1 MCMNSSSISFLP
13 KIDRKEGVVLLKAF
27 LFFFFV
33 LASWYALRPVR
44 NELAVQGGIY
54 NLPWLLMG
62 VMAAMLIINP
72 IYSWLVSRVD
82 KNKIVLYIYSF
93 FILNLI
99 LFLTSWSYAGD
110 EGRIWT
116 GRAFYI
122 WANVFSFFVVSIFW
136 VTMINFFNHT
146 DSKRFFGIISAGG
159 SLGAF
164 FGSSVAR
171 YFSTEICGNTSI
183 SDLGPMSLIVFSIF
197 SLSFAIF
204 FSRSFNSS
212 HANYDEPN
220 KIGGSSMEAIKNTM
234 RDPAIRNLGIYVILF
249 TMLMTVSWM
258 VSLGIVEDWSQDPCE
273 RTGFF
278 ARIEQIVTPLTL
290 LMQLFLA
297 SYILRRVGTLAILSL
312 YGLLFAAAFMAYS
325 FYPTITTVMIVV
337 ISLRIFEYG
346 FNKPTRESI
355 YTKLTEQDRYKS
367 TVFIDTFLA
376 RSGDVVGGWFVRG
389 LVGTGIAVLSVTW
402 AALPFALLISYMGF
416 QVNKA
421 VQDD

>member
-1 MCMNSSSISFLP
+1 MSNNSVSFFPSIE
-13 KIDRKEGVVLLKAF
+13 KKEVFTLLKAF

-62 VMAAMLIINP
+62 VMLAMLIINP
-72 IYSWLVSRVD
+72 IYSWLVSRISQ
-82 KNKIVLYIYSF
+82 NKIILYIYSF

-99 LFLTSWSYAGD
+99 IFLSLWSFTGE

-122 WANVFSFFVVSIFW
+122 WANVYSFFVVSIFW
-136 VTMINFFNHT
+136 VTMINFFDHT

-183 SDLGPMSLIVFSIF
+183 SDLGPMSLIIFSIF
-197 SLSFAIF
+197 SLLFAIY
-204 FSRSFNSS
+204 FSRSFKPTRIEADSS
-212 HANYDEPN
+212 KE
-220 KIGGSSMEAIKNTM
+220 IGGSSLEAVQNIFK
-234 RDPAIRNLGIYVILF
+234 DPAIRNLGIYVVLF
-249 TMLMTVSWM
+249 TMLMTTSWM
-258 VSLGIVEDWSQDPCE
+258 ISLGIVEEWSNDPCE
-273 RTGFF
+273 RTGLF

-290 LMQLFLA
+290 IMQVFLA
-297 SYILRRVGTLAILSL
+297 SYVLRKIGSL
-312 YGLLFAAAFMAYS
+312 TVLTIYGLLFAMAFMAYS
-325 FYPTITTVMIVV
+325 FFPNITTVMMVV

-346 FNKPTRESI
+346 LNKPTRESI
-355 YTKLTEQDRYKS
+355 YTKLKQQDRYKS

-376 RSGDVVGGWFVRG
+376 RSGDVIGGWFVRG
-389 LVGTGIAVLSVTW
+389 LVGAGIAVLSVTW
-402 AALPFALLISYMGF
+402 AALPFAMLISFMGLKIH
-416 QVNKA
+416 QTTNNE
-421 VQDD
+421 

>member
-1 MCMNSSSISFLP
+1 MEKNLISFLP
-13 KIDRKEGVVLLKAF
+13 TIEKNEKIILLRAF

-33 LASWYALRPVR
+33 LASWYTLRPVR

-62 VMAAMLIINP
+62 VMLAMLIINP
-72 IYSWLVSRVD
+72 IYSWLVSRI
-82 KNKIVLYIYSF
+82 NQNRLILYIYSF

-99 LFLTSWSYAGD
+99 LFLTMWTFTAE

-122 WANVFSFFVVSIFW
+122 WANVYSFFVVSIFW
-136 VTMINFFNHT
+136 VTMINFFSHT
-146 DSKRFFGIISAGG
+146 DSKKFFGIISAGG

-164 FGSSVAR
+164 FGSTVAR

-197 SLSFAIF
+197 SLLFAIF
-204 FSRSFNSS
+204 FSRTFKPRSSDMENSPK
-212 HANYDEPN
+212 E
-220 KIGGSSMEAIKNTM
+220 IGGSSFEAIQNITK
-234 RDPAIRNLGIYVILF
+234 DPAIRNIGFYVILF
-249 TMLMTVSWM
+249 TMLMTTSWM
-258 VSLGIVEDWSQDPCE
+258 ISLGIVEEWSKDPCE

-297 SYILRRVGTLAILSL
+297 SYILRKVGSLVVLSI
-312 YGLLFAAAFMAYS
+312 YGVLFAIAFMGYA
-325 FYPTITTVMIVV
+325 FYPTITTVMMVV

-346 FNKPTRESI
+346 LNKPTRESI
-355 YTKLTEQDRYKS
+355 YTKLKQQDRYKS

-376 RSGDVVGGWFVRG
+376 RSGDVIGGWFVRG

-402 AALPFALLISYMGF
+402 AALPFALFISYMGF

-421 VQDD
+421 VNDE

>member
-1 MCMNSSSISFLP
+1 MEKNLISFLP
-13 KIDRKEGVVLLKAF
+13 VIEKNEKIILLRAF

-62 VMAAMLIINP
+62 VMLAMLIINP
-72 IYSWLVSRVD
+72 IYSWLVSRI
-82 KNKIVLYIYSF
+82 NQNRLILYIYSF

-99 LFLTSWSYAGD
+99 LFLILWTFAGED
-110 EGRIWT
+110 GRIWT

-122 WANVFSFFVVSIFW
+122 WANVYSFFVVSIFW
-136 VTMINFFNHT
+136 VTMINFFSHT
-146 DSKRFFGIISAGG
+146 DSKKFFGIISAGG

-164 FGSSVAR
+164 FGSTVAR

-197 SLSFAIF
+197 SLLFAIF
-204 FSRSFNSS
+204 FSRTFKPRALDMDNSPK
-212 HANYDEPN
+212 EL
-220 KIGGSSMEAIKNTM
+220 GGSSFEAIQNIIK
-234 RDPAIRNLGIYVILF
+234 DPAIRNIGLYVILF
-249 TMLMTVSWM
+249 TMLMTTSWM
-258 VSLGIVEDWSQDPCE
+258 ISLGIVEEWSKDPCE

-297 SYILRRVGTLAILSL
+297 SYILRRVGSLAVLSI
-312 YGLLFAAAFMAYS
+312 YGVLFAIAFMAYA
-325 FYPTITTVMIVV
+325 FYPTITTVMMVV

-346 FNKPTRESI
+346 LNKPTRESI
-355 YTKLTEQDRYKS
+355 YTKLKQQDRYKS

-376 RSGDVVGGWFVRG
+376 RSGDVIGGWFVRG

-402 AALPFALLISYMGF
+402 AALPFALFISYMGF

-421 VQDD
+421 VNDE

>member
-1 MCMNSSSISFLP
+1 MSNNSVSFFPSIE
-13 KIDRKEGVVLLKAF
+13 KKEVFTLLKAF

-62 VMAAMLIINP
+62 VMLAMLIINP
-72 IYSWLVSRVD
+72 IYSWLVSRISQ
-82 KNKIVLYIYSF
+82 NKIILYIYSF

-99 LFLTSWSYAGD
+99 IFLSLWSFTGE

-122 WANVFSFFVVSIFW
+122 WANVYSFFVVSIFW
-136 VTMINFFNHT
+136 VTMINFFDHT

-183 SDLGPMSLIVFSIF
+183 SDLGPMSLIIFSIL
-197 SLSFAIF
+197 SLLFAIY
-204 FSRSFNSS
+204 FSRSFKPTRTEADAS
-212 HANYDEPN
+212 EE
-220 KIGGSSMEAIKNTM
+220 IGGSSLEAVQNIFK
-234 RDPAIRNLGIYVILF
+234 DPAIRNLGIYVVLF
-249 TMLMTVSWM
+249 TMLMTTSWM
-258 VSLGIVEDWSQDPCE
+258 ISLGIVEEWSNDPCE
-273 RTGFF
+273 RTGLF

-290 LMQLFLA
+290 IMQVFLA
-297 SYILRRVGTLAILSL
+297 SYVLRKIGSL
-312 YGLLFAAAFMAYS
+312 TVLTIYGLLFAMAFMAYS
-325 FYPTITTVMIVV
+325 FFPNITTVMMVV

-346 FNKPTRESI
+346 LNKPTRESI
-355 YTKLTEQDRYKS
+355 YTKLKQQDRYKS

-376 RSGDVVGGWFVRG
+376 RSGDVIGGWFVRG

-402 AALPFALLISYMGF
+402 AALPFAMLISFMGLKIH
-416 QVNKA
+416 QTTNNE
-421 VQDD
+421 

>member
-1 MCMNSSSISFLP
+1 MEKNLISFLP
-13 KIDRKEGVVLLKAF
+13 TIEKNEKIILLRAF

-62 VMAAMLIINP
+62 VMLAMLIINP
-72 IYSWLVSRVD
+72 IYSWLVSRI
-82 KNKIVLYIYSF
+82 NQNRLILYIYSF

-99 LFLTSWSYAGD
+99 LFLTMWTFTAE

-122 WANVFSFFVVSIFW
+122 WANVYSFFVVSIFW
-136 VTMINFFNHT
+136 VTMINFFSHT
-146 DSKRFFGIISAGG
+146 DSKKFFGIISAGG

-164 FGSSVAR
+164 FGSTVAR

-183 SDLGPMSLIVFSIF
+183 SDIGPMSLIVFSIF
-197 SLSFAIF
+197 SLLFAIF
-204 FSRSFNSS
+204 FSRTFKPRSSDMENSPK
-212 HANYDEPN
+212 E
-220 KIGGSSMEAIKNTM
+220 IGGSSFEAIQNITK
-234 RDPAIRNLGIYVILF
+234 DPAIRNIGLYVILF
-249 TMLMTVSWM
+249 TMLMTTSWM
-258 VSLGIVEDWSQDPCE
+258 ISLGIVEEWSKDPCE

-297 SYILRRVGTLAILSL
+297 SYILRRVGSLVVLSI
-312 YGLLFAAAFMAYS
+312 YGVLFAVAFMAYA
-325 FYPTITTVMIVV
+325 FYPTITTVMMVV

-346 FNKPTRESI
+346 LNKPTRESI
-355 YTKLTEQDRYKS
+355 YTKLKQQDRYKS

-376 RSGDVVGGWFVRG
+376 RSGEVIGGWFVRG
-389 LVGTGIAVLSVTW
+389 LVRTGIAVLSVTW
-402 AALPFALLISYMGF
+402 AALPFALFISYMGF

-421 VQDD
+421 VNDE

>member
-1 MCMNSSSISFLP
+1 MSNNSVSFFPSIE
-13 KIDRKEGVVLLKAF
+13 RKEVFTLLKAF

-62 VMAAMLIINP
+62 VMLAMLIINP
-72 IYSWLVSRVD
+72 IYSWLVSRISQ
-82 KNKIVLYIYSF
+82 NKIILYIYSF

-99 LFLTSWSYAGD
+99 IFLSLWSFTGE

-122 WANVFSFFVVSIFW
+122 WANVYSFFVVSIFW
-136 VTMINFFNHT
+136 VTMINFFDHT

-183 SDLGPMSLIVFSIF
+183 SDLGPMSLIIFSIF
-197 SLSFAIF
+197 SLLFAIY
-204 FSRSFNSS
+204 FSRSFKPTQIEADSS
-212 HANYDEPN
+212 EE
-220 KIGGSSMEAIKNTM
+220 IGGSSLEAVQNIFK
-234 RDPAIRNLGIYVILF
+234 DPAIRNLGIYVVLF
-249 TMLMTVSWM
+249 TMLMTTSWM
-258 VSLGIVEDWSQDPCE
+258 ISLGIVEEWSNDPCE
-273 RTGFF
+273 RTGLF

-290 LMQLFLA
+290 IMQVFLA
-297 SYILRRVGTLAILSL
+297 SYVLRKIGSL
-312 YGLLFAAAFMAYS
+312 TVLTIYGLLFAMAFMAYS
-325 FYPTITTVMIVV
+325 FFPNITTVMMVV

-346 FNKPTRESI
+346 LNKPTRESI
-355 YTKLTEQDRYKS
+355 YTKLKQQDRYKS

-376 RSGDVVGGWFVRG
+376 RSGDVIGGWFVRG

-402 AALPFALLISYMGF
+402 AALPFAMLISYMGLKIH
-416 QVNKA
+416 QTTNNE
-421 VQDD
+421 

>member
-1 MCMNSSSISFLP
+1 MEKNLISFLP
-13 KIDRKEGVVLLKAF
+13 VIEKNEKIILLRAF

-62 VMAAMLIINP
+62 VMLAMLIINP
-72 IYSWLVSRVD
+72 IYSWLVSRI
-82 KNKIVLYIYSF
+82 NQNRLILYIYSF

-99 LFLTSWSYAGD
+99 LFLTMWTFTGED
-110 EGRIWT
+110 GRIWT

-122 WANVFSFFVVSIFW
+122 WANVYSFFVVSIFW
-136 VTMINFFNHT
+136 VTMINFFSHT
-146 DSKRFFGIISAGG
+146 DSKKFFGIISAGG

-164 FGSSVAR
+164 FGSTVAR

-197 SLSFAIF
+197 SLLFAIF
-204 FSRSFNSS
+204 FSRTFKPRALDMNNSPK
-212 HANYDEPN
+212 EL
-220 KIGGSSMEAIKNTM
+220 GGSSFEAIQNIIK
-234 RDPAIRNLGIYVILF
+234 DPAIRNIGLYVILF
-249 TMLMTVSWM
+249 TMLMTTSWM
-258 VSLGIVEDWSQDPCE
+258 ISLGIVEEWSKDPCE

-297 SYILRRVGTLAILSL
+297 SYILRRVGSLAVLSI
-312 YGLLFAAAFMAYS
+312 YGVLFAIAFMAYA
-325 FYPTITTVMIVV
+325 FYPTITTVMMVV

-346 FNKPTRESI
+346 LNKPTRESI
-355 YTKLTEQDRYKS
+355 YTKLKQQDRYKS

-376 RSGDVVGGWFVRG
+376 RSGDVIGGWFVRG

-402 AALPFALLISYMGF
+402 AALPFALFISYMGF

-421 VQDD
+421 VNDE

>member
-1 MCMNSSSISFLP
+1 MEKNLISFLP
-13 KIDRKEGVVLLKAF
+13 TIEKNEKIILLRAF

-62 VMAAMLIINP
+62 VMLAMLIINP
-72 IYSWLVSRVD
+72 IYSWLVSRI
-82 KNKIVLYIYSF
+82 NQNRLILYIYSF

-99 LFLTSWSYAGD
+99 LFLILWTFAGED
-110 EGRIWT
+110 GRIWT

-122 WANVFSFFVVSIFW
+122 WANVYSFFVVSIFW
-136 VTMINFFNHT
+136 VTMINFFSHT
-146 DSKRFFGIISAGG
+146 DSKKFFGIISAGG

-164 FGSSVAR
+164 FGSTVAR

-183 SDLGPMSLIVFSIF
+183 SDIGPMSLIVFSIF
-197 SLSFAIF
+197 SLLFAIF
-204 FSRSFNSS
+204 FSRTFKPRSSDMENSPK
-212 HANYDEPN
+212 E
-220 KIGGSSMEAIKNTM
+220 IGGSSFEAIQNITK
-234 RDPAIRNLGIYVILF
+234 DPAIRNIGLYVILF
-249 TMLMTVSWM
+249 TMLMTTSWM
-258 VSLGIVEDWSQDPCE
+258 ISLGIVEEWSKDPCE

-297 SYILRRVGTLAILSL
+297 SYILRRVGSLAVLSI
-312 YGLLFAAAFMAYS
+312 YGVLFAIAFMAYA
-325 FYPTITTVMIVV
+325 FYPTITTVMMVV

-346 FNKPTRESI
+346 LNKPTRESI
-355 YTKLTEQDRYKS
+355 YTKLKQQDRYKS

-376 RSGDVVGGWFVRG
+376 RSGDVIGGWFVRG

-402 AALPFALLISYMGF
+402 AALPFALFISYMGF

-421 VQDD
+421 VNDE

>member
-1 MCMNSSSISFLP
+1 MDTSVSFFP
-13 KIDRKEGVVLLKAF
+13 KIAKSEAFILFKAF

-62 VMAAMLIINP
+62 VMIAMLVINP
-72 IYSWLVSRVD
+72 IYSWLVSRINQ
-82 KNKIVLYIYSF
+82 NKIIIYIYSF
-93 FILNLI
+93 FIFNLI
-99 LFLTSWSYAGD
+99 IFLTAWSFAGE

-122 WANVFSFFVVSIFW
+122 WANVYSFFVVSIFW
-136 VTMINFFNHT
+136 VTMINFFDHT

-183 SDLGPMSLIVFSIF
+183 SDLGPMSLIIFSIF
-197 SLSFAIF
+197 SLLMAIY
-204 FSRSFNSS
+204 FSRSFKPKASHHDSS
-212 HANYDEPN
+212 EE
-220 KIGGSSMEAIKNTM
+220 IGGSSLEAVKNIM
-234 RDPAIRNLGIYVILF
+234 KDPAIRNLGIYVILF

-258 VSLGIVEDWSQDPCE
+258 ISLGIVQDWSEDPCQ
-273 RTGFF
+273 RTGLF

-297 SYILRRVGTLAILSL
+297 SYILRRVGSLAVLTI
-312 YGLLFAAAFMAYS
+312 YGILFAIAFMAYA
-325 FYPTITTVMIVV
+325 FYPTITTVMMVV

-346 FNKPTRESI
+346 LNKPTRESI
-355 YTKLTEQDRYKS
+355 YTKLKQQDRYKS

-376 RSGDVVGGWFVRG
+376 RSGDVIGGWFVRG

-402 AALPFALLISYMGF
+402 AALPFAMLISFMGF
-416 QVNKA
+416 QVSKA
-421 VQDD
+421 VEDD

>member
-1 MCMNSSSISFLP
+1 MERNLISFLP
-13 KIDRKEGVVLLKAF
+13 RIEKNEKIILLRAF

-62 VMAAMLIINP
+62 VMLAMLIINP
-72 IYSWLVSRVD
+72 IYSWLVSRI
-82 KNKIVLYIYSF
+82 NQNLLILYIYSF
-93 FILNLI
+93 FIINLI
-99 LFLTSWSYAGD
+99 LFLILWTFAGD

-122 WANVFSFFVVSIFW
+122 WANVYSFFVVSIFW
-136 VTMINFFNHT
+136 VTMINFFSHT
-146 DSKRFFGIISAGG
+146 DSKKFFGIISAGG

-164 FGSSVAR
+164 FGSTVAR

-183 SDLGPMSLIVFSIF
+183 SDLGPMSLIIFSIF
-197 SLSFAIF
+197 SLLFAIY
-204 FSRSFNSS
+204 FSRTFKPRIVDHENSS
-212 HANYDEPN
+212 QEL
-220 KIGGSSMEAIKNTM
+220 GGSSFEAIQNIIK
-234 RDPAIRNLGIYVILF
+234 DPAIRNIGLYVILF
-249 TMLMTVSWM
+249 TMLMTTSWM
-258 VSLGIVEDWSQDPCE
+258 ISLGIVQEWSQDPCE

-297 SYILRRVGTLAILSL
+297 SYILRRVGSLTVLSI
-312 YGLLFAAAFMAYS
+312 YGVLFAIAFMAYA
-325 FYPTITTVMIVV
+325 FYPTITTVMMVV

-346 FNKPTRESI
+346 LNKPTRESI
-355 YTKLTEQDRYKS
+355 YTKLKQQDRYKS

-376 RSGDVVGGWFVRG
+376 RSGDVIGGWFVRG

-402 AALPFALLISYMGF
+402 AALPFALFISYMGF

-421 VQDD
+421 VKDE

>member
-1 MCMNSSSISFLP
+1 MEKNLISFLP
-13 KIDRKEGVVLLKAF
+13 TIEKNEKIILLRAF

-62 VMAAMLIINP
+62 VMLAMLIINP
-72 IYSWLVSRVD
+72 IYSWLVSRI
-82 KNKIVLYIYSF
+82 NQNRLILYIYSF

-99 LFLTSWSYAGD
+99 LFLTMWTFAGED
-110 EGRIWT
+110 GRIWT

-122 WANVFSFFVVSIFW
+122 WANVYSFFVVSIFW
-136 VTMINFFNHT
+136 VTMINFFSHT
-146 DSKRFFGIISAGG
+146 DSKKFFGIISAGG

-164 FGSSVAR
+164 FGSTVAR

-197 SLSFAIF
+197 SLLFAIF
-204 FSRSFNSS
+204 FSRTFKPRALDMDSS
-212 HANYDEPN
+212 PKEL
-220 KIGGSSMEAIKNTM
+220 GGSSFEAIQNIIK
-234 RDPAIRNLGIYVILF
+234 DPAIRNIGLYVILF
-249 TMLMTVSWM
+249 TMLMTTSWM
-258 VSLGIVEDWSQDPCE
+258 ISLGIVEEWSKDPCE

-297 SYILRRVGTLAILSL
+297 SYILRRVGSLAVLSI
-312 YGLLFAAAFMAYS
+312 YGVLFAIAFMAYA
-325 FYPTITTVMIVV
+325 FYPTITTVMMVV

-346 FNKPTRESI
+346 LNKPTRESI
-355 YTKLTEQDRYKS
+355 YTKLKQQDRYKS

-376 RSGDVVGGWFVRG
+376 RSGDVIGGWFVRG

-402 AALPFALLISYMGF
+402 AALPFALFISYMGF

-421 VQDD
+421 VNDE

>member
-1 MCMNSSSISFLP
+1 MEKNLISFLP
-13 KIDRKEGVVLLKAF
+13 TIEKNEKIILLRAF

-62 VMAAMLIINP
+62 VMLAMLIINP
-72 IYSWLVSRVD
+72 IYSWLVSRI
-82 KNKIVLYIYSF
+82 NQNRLILYIYSF

-99 LFLTSWSYAGD
+99 LFLTMWTFTAE

-122 WANVFSFFVVSIFW
+122 WANVYSFFVVSIFW
-136 VTMINFFNHT
+136 VTMINFFSHT
-146 DSKRFFGIISAGG
+146 DSKKFFGIISAGG

-164 FGSSVAR
+164 FGSTVAR

-197 SLSFAIF
+197 SLLFAIF
-204 FSRSFNSS
+204 FSRTFKPRSSDMENSPK
-212 HANYDEPN
+212 E
-220 KIGGSSMEAIKNTM
+220 IGGSSFEAIQNITK
-234 RDPAIRNLGIYVILF
+234 DPAIRNIGFYVILF
-249 TMLMTVSWM
+249 TMLMTTSWM
-258 VSLGIVEDWSQDPCE
+258 ISLGIVEEWSKDPCE

-297 SYILRRVGTLAILSL
+297 SYILRRVGSLVVLSI
-312 YGLLFAAAFMAYS
+312 YGVLFAVAFMAYA
-325 FYPTITTVMIVV
+325 FYPTITTVMMVV

-346 FNKPTRESI
+346 LNKPTRESI
-355 YTKLTEQDRYKS
+355 YTKLKQQDRYKS

-376 RSGDVVGGWFVRG
+376 RSGDVIGGWFVRG

-402 AALPFALLISYMGF
+402 AALPFALFISYMGF

-421 VQDD
+421 VNDE

>member
-1 MCMNSSSISFLP
+1 MDNNLAGFFP
-13 KIDRKEGVVLLKAF
+13 KIQKEEFSVLFKAF

-62 VMAAMLIINP
+62 VMFAMLLINP
-72 IYSWLVSRVD
+72 IYSWLVSRISQS
-82 KNKIVLYIYSF
+82 KIIPYIYSF
-93 FILNLI
+93 FILNLV
-99 LFLTSWSYAGD
+99 LFLTLWSFAGD

-122 WANVFSFFVVSIFW
+122 WANVYSFFVVSIFW
-136 VTMINFFNHT
+136 VTMINFFDHT
-146 DSKRFFGIISAGG
+146 DSKKFFGIISAGG

-171 YFSTEICGNTSI
+171 YFSTEICGKTDI
-183 SDLGPMSLIVFSIF
+183 SDLGPMSLIIFSIF
-197 SLSFAIF
+197 SLSFAIY
-204 FSRSFNSS
+204 FSRSFQPRNNEDNSS
-212 HANYDEPN
+212 E
-220 KIGGSSMEAIKNTM
+220 KIGGSSFEAIQSIIK
-234 RDPAIRNLGIYVILF
+234 DPAIRNLGMYVILF
-249 TMLMTVSWM
+249 TMLMTTSWM
-258 VSLGIVEDWSQDPCE
+258 ISLGIVENWSQDPCE

-290 LMQLFLA
+290 IIQLFLA
-297 SYILRRVGTLAILSL
+297 SYILRRVGSL
-312 YGLLFAAAFMAYS
+312 TILFAYGVLFAIAFMAYA
-325 FYPTITTVMIVV
+325 YHPTITTVMMVV

-346 FNKPTRESI
+346 LNKPTREAI
-355 YTKLTEQDRYKS
+355 YTKLKLQDRYKS

-376 RSGDVVGGWFVRG
+376 RSGDVIGGWFVRG
-389 LVGTGIAVLSVTW
+389 IVGTGIAVLSVTW
-402 AALPFALLISYMGF
+402 AALPFAMLISFMGY

-421 VQDD
+421 TQDD

>member
-1 MCMNSSSISFLP
+1 MSNNSVSFFPSIE
-13 KIDRKEGVVLLKAF
+13 RKEVFTLLKAF

-62 VMAAMLIINP
+62 VMLAMLIINP
-72 IYSWLVSRVD
+72 IYSWLVSRISQ
-82 KNKIVLYIYSF
+82 NKIILYIYSF

-99 LFLTSWSYAGD
+99 IFLSLWSFTGE

-122 WANVFSFFVVSIFW
+122 WANVYSFFVVSIFW
-136 VTMINFFNHT
+136 VTMINFFDHT

-183 SDLGPMSLIVFSIF
+183 SDLGPMSLIIFSIF
-197 SLSFAIF
+197 SLLFAIY
-204 FSRSFNSS
+204 FSRSFKPNRIDVDSS
-212 HANYDEPN
+212 EE
-220 KIGGSSMEAIKNTM
+220 IGGSSLEAIQNIFK
-234 RDPAIRNLGIYVILF
+234 DPAIRNLGIYVVLF
-249 TMLMTVSWM
+249 TMLMTTSWM
-258 VSLGIVEDWSQDPCE
+258 ISLGIVEEWSNDPCE
-273 RTGFF
+273 RTGLF

-290 LMQLFLA
+290 IMQVFLA
-297 SYILRRVGTLAILSL
+297 SYVLRKIGSLTILTI
-312 YGLLFAAAFMAYS
+312 YGLLFAMAFMAYS
-325 FYPTITTVMIVV
+325 FFPNITTVMMVV

-346 FNKPTRESI
+346 LNKPTRESI
-355 YTKLTEQDRYKS
+355 YTKLKQQDRYKS

-376 RSGDVVGGWFVRG
+376 RSGDVIGGWFVRG

-402 AALPFALLISYMGF
+402 AALPFAMLISFMGLKIH
-416 QVNKA
+416 QTTNNE
-421 VQDD
+421 

>member
-1 MCMNSSSISFLP
+1 MNTSVSFFP
-13 KIDRKEGVVLLKAF
+13 KIAKSEAFILFKAF

-62 VMAAMLIINP
+62 VMIAMLVINP
-72 IYSWLVSRVD
+72 IYSWLVSRINQ
-82 KNKIVLYIYSF
+82 NKIIIYIYSF
-93 FILNLI
+93 FIFNLI
-99 LFLTSWSYAGD
+99 IFLTAWSFAGE

-122 WANVFSFFVVSIFW
+122 WANVYSFFVVSIFW
-136 VTMINFFNHT
+136 VTMINFFDHT

-183 SDLGPMSLIVFSIF
+183 SDLGPMSLIIFSIF
-197 SLSFAIF
+197 SLLMAIY
-204 FSRSFNSS
+204 FSRSFKPKASLHDSS
-212 HANYDEPN
+212 EE
-220 KIGGSSMEAIKNTM
+220 IGGSSLEAFKNIM
-234 RDPAIRNLGIYVILF
+234 KDPAIRNLGLYVILF

-258 VSLGIVEDWSQDPCE
+258 ISLGIVQDWSEDPCE

-297 SYILRRVGTLAILSL
+297 SYILRRVGSLAVLTI
-312 YGLLFAAAFMAYS
+312 YGILFAVAFMAYA
-325 FYPTITTVMIVV
+325 FYPTITTVMMVV

-346 FNKPTRESI
+346 LNKPTRESI
-355 YTKLTEQDRYKS
+355 YTKLKQQDRYKS

-376 RSGDVVGGWFVRG
+376 RSGDVIGGWFVRG

-402 AALPFALLISYMGF
+402 AALPFAMLISFMGF
-416 QVNKA
+416 QVSKA
-421 VQDD
+421 VEDD

>member
-1 MCMNSSSISFLP
+1 MDTSVSFFP
-13 KIDRKEGVVLLKAF
+13 KIAKSEAFILFKAF

-62 VMAAMLIINP
+62 VMIAMLVINP
-72 IYSWLVSRVD
+72 IYSWLVSRINQ
-82 KNKIVLYIYSF
+82 NKIIIYIYSF
-93 FILNLI
+93 FIFNLI
-99 LFLTSWSYAGD
+99 IFLTAWSFAGE

-122 WANVFSFFVVSIFW
+122 WANVYSFFVVSIFW
-136 VTMINFFNHT
+136 VTMINFFDHT

-183 SDLGPMSLIVFSIF
+183 SDLGPMSLIIFSIF
-197 SLSFAIF
+197 SLLMAIY
-204 FSRSFNSS
+204 FSRSFKPKASLHDSS
-212 HANYDEPN
+212 EE
-220 KIGGSSMEAIKNTM
+220 IGGSSLEAFKNIM
-234 RDPAIRNLGIYVILF
+234 KDPAIRNLGLYVILF

-258 VSLGIVEDWSQDPCE
+258 ISLGIVQDWSEDPCE

-297 SYILRRVGTLAILSL
+297 SYILRRVGSLAVLTI
-312 YGLLFAAAFMAYS
+312 YGILFAVAFMAYA
-325 FYPTITTVMIVV
+325 FYPTIMTVMMVV

-346 FNKPTRESI
+346 LNKPTRESI
-355 YTKLTEQDRYKS
+355 YTKLKQQDRYKS

-376 RSGDVVGGWFVRG
+376 RSGDVIGGWFVRG

-402 AALPFALLISYMGF
+402 AALPFAMLISFMGF
-416 QVNKA
+416 QVSKA
-421 VQDD
+421 VEDD

>member
-1 MCMNSSSISFLP
+1 MERNLISFLP
-13 KIDRKEGVVLLKAF
+13 RIEKNEKIILLRAF

-62 VMAAMLIINP
+62 VMLAMLIINP
-72 IYSWLVSRVD
+72 IYSWLVSRI
-82 KNKIVLYIYSF
+82 NQNRLILYIYSF
-93 FILNLI
+93 FIINLI
-99 LFLTSWSYAGD
+99 LFLILWTFAGD

-122 WANVFSFFVVSIFW
+122 WANVYSFFVVSIFW
-136 VTMINFFNHT
+136 VTMINFFSHT
-146 DSKRFFGIISAGG
+146 DSKKFFGIISAGG

-164 FGSSVAR
+164 FGSTVAR

-183 SDLGPMSLIVFSIF
+183 SDLGPMSLIIFSIF
-197 SLSFAIF
+197 SLLFAIY
-204 FSRSFNSS
+204 FSRTFKPRIVDHEDSS
-212 HANYDEPN
+212 QEL
-220 KIGGSSMEAIKNTM
+220 GGSSFEAIQNIIK
-234 RDPAIRNLGIYVILF
+234 DPAIRNIGLYVILF
-249 TMLMTVSWM
+249 TMLMTTSWM
-258 VSLGIVEDWSQDPCE
+258 ISLGIVQEWSQDPCE

-297 SYILRRVGTLAILSL
+297 SYILRRVGSLTVLSI
-312 YGLLFAAAFMAYS
+312 YGVLFAIAFMAYA
-325 FYPTITTVMIVV
+325 FYPTITTVMMVV

-346 FNKPTRESI
+346 LNKPTRESI
-355 YTKLTEQDRYKS
+355 YTKLKQQDRYKS

-376 RSGDVVGGWFVRG
+376 RSGDVIGGWFVRG

-402 AALPFALLISYMGF
+402 AALPFALFISYMGF

-421 VQDD
+421 VKDE

>member
-1 MCMNSSSISFLP
+1 MNNGSISFLP
-13 KIDRKEGVVLLKAF
+13 KIERKEGIVLFKAF

-62 VMAAMLIINP
+62 VMAAMLVINP
-72 IYSWLVSRVD
+72 IYSWLISRID

-93 FILNLI
+93 FIFNLI
-99 LFLTSWSYAGD
+99 IFLSAWSLAGD
-110 EGRIWT
+110 EGKIWT

-122 WANVFSFFVVSIFW
+122 WANVYSFFVVSIFW

-164 FGSSVAR
+164 FGSTIAR
-171 YFSTEICGNTSI
+171 YFSTEICGNTSV

-197 SLSFAIF
+197 SLSFAIY
-204 FSRSFNSS
+204 FSRSFNSTHVENNKS
-212 HANYDEPN
+212 HE
-220 KIGGSSMEAIKNTM
+220 IGGSSLEAMKNTL
-234 RDPAIRNLGIYVILF
+234 REPAIRNLGIYVILF

-258 VSLGIVEDWSQDPCE
+258 VSLGIVEEWSKDPCE

-297 SYILRRVGTLAILSL
+297 SYILRRVGTLAVLSL

-325 FYPTITTVMIVV
+325 FYPTITTVMVVV

-389 LVGTGIAVLSVTW
+389 LVGTGVAVLSVTW

-421 VQDD
+421 IKDD

>member
-1 MCMNSSSISFLP
+1 MEKNLISFLP
-13 KIDRKEGVVLLKAF
+13 TIEKNEKIILLRAF

-62 VMAAMLIINP
+62 VMLAMLIINP
-72 IYSWLVSRVD
+72 IYSWLVSRI
-82 KNKIVLYIYSF
+82 NQNRLILYIYSF

-99 LFLTSWSYAGD
+99 LFLILWTFTGED
-110 EGRIWT
+110 GRIWT

-122 WANVFSFFVVSIFW
+122 WANVYSFFVVSIFW
-136 VTMINFFNHT
+136 VTMINFFSHT
-146 DSKRFFGIISAGG
+146 DSKKFFGIISAGG

-164 FGSSVAR
+164 FGSTVAR

-197 SLSFAIF
+197 SLLFAIF
-204 FSRSFNSS
+204 FSRTFKPRASDMENSPK
-212 HANYDEPN
+212 EL
-220 KIGGSSMEAIKNTM
+220 GGSSFEAIQNITK
-234 RDPAIRNLGIYVILF
+234 DPAIRNIGLYVVLF
-249 TMLMTVSWM
+249 TMLMTTSWM
-258 VSLGIVEDWSQDPCE
+258 ISLGIVEEWSKDPCE

-297 SYILRRVGTLAILSL
+297 SYILRRVGSLAVLSI
-312 YGLLFAAAFMAYS
+312 YGVLFAIAFMAYA
-325 FYPTITTVMIVV
+325 FYPTITTVMMVV

-346 FNKPTRESI
+346 LNKPTRESI
-355 YTKLTEQDRYKS
+355 YTKLKQQDRYKS

-376 RSGDVVGGWFVRG
+376 RSGDVIGGWFVRG

-402 AALPFALLISYMGF
+402 AALPFALFISYMGF

-421 VQDD
+421 VNDE

>member
-1 MCMNSSSISFLP
+1 MNNNSVSFFP
-13 KIDRKEGVVLLKAF
+13 KIDREEFFILSKAF

-62 VMAAMLIINP
+62 VMLAMLIINP
-72 IYSWLVSRVD
+72 IYSWLVSRISQ
-82 KNKIVLYIYSF
+82 NKIILYIYSF
-93 FILNLI
+93 FIFNLI
-99 LFLTSWSYAGD
+99 LFLIMWSFAGD
-110 EGRIWT
+110 EGRVWT

-122 WANVFSFFVVSIFW
+122 WANVYSFFVVSIFW
-136 VTMINFFNHT
+136 VTMINFFDHT

-171 YFSTEICGNTSI
+171 YFSTEICGDTSI
-183 SDLGPMSLIVFSIF
+183 SDLGPMSLIIFSIF
-197 SLSFAIF
+197 SLLFAIY
-204 FSRSFNSS
+204 FSSSFKAKHKEHSS
-212 HANYDEPN
+212 SDE
-220 KIGGSSMEAIKNTM
+220 IGGSSLEAFQNIIK
-234 RDPAIRNLGIYVILF
+234 DPAIRNLGIYVILF

-258 VSLGIVEDWSQDPCE
+258 ISLGIVQEWSQDPCE

-297 SYILRRVGTLAILSL
+297 SYILRRVGNLTVLTI
-312 YGLLFAAAFMAYS
+312 YGLLFAIAFMAYA
-325 FYPTITTVMIVV
+325 FYPTITTVMMVV

-346 FNKPTRESI
+346 LNKPTRESI
-355 YTKLTEQDRYKS
+355 YTKLTQQDRYKS

-376 RSGDVVGGWFVRG
+376 RSGDVIGGWFVRG

-402 AALPFALLISYMGF
+402 AALPFAMLISFMGL
-416 QVNKA
+416 QVSK
-421 VQDD
+421 VVEDE

>member
-1 MCMNSSSISFLP
+1 MERNLISFLP
-13 KIDRKEGVVLLKAF
+13 RIEKNEKIILLRAF

-62 VMAAMLIINP
+62 VMLAMLIINP
-72 IYSWLVSRVD
+72 IYSWLVSRI
-82 KNKIVLYIYSF
+82 NQNRLILYIYSF
-93 FILNLI
+93 FIINLI
-99 LFLTSWSYAGD
+99 LFLILWTFAGD

-122 WANVFSFFVVSIFW
+122 WANVYSFFVVSIFW
-136 VTMINFFNHT
+136 VTMINFFSHT
-146 DSKRFFGIISAGG
+146 DSKKFFGIISAGG

-164 FGSSVAR
+164 FGSTVAR

-183 SDLGPMSLIVFSIF
+183 SDLGPMSLIIFSIF
-197 SLSFAIF
+197 SLLFAIY
-204 FSRSFNSS
+204 FSRTFKPRIVDHENSS
-212 HANYDEPN
+212 QEL
-220 KIGGSSMEAIKNTM
+220 GGSSFEAIQNIIK
-234 RDPAIRNLGIYVILF
+234 DPAIRNIGLYVILF
-249 TMLMTVSWM
+249 TMLMTTSWM
-258 VSLGIVEDWSQDPCE
+258 ISLGIVQEWSQDPCE

-297 SYILRRVGTLAILSL
+297 SYILRRVGSLTVLSI
-312 YGLLFAAAFMAYS
+312 YGVLFAIAFMAYA
-325 FYPTITTVMIVV
+325 FYPTITTVMMVV

-346 FNKPTRESI
+346 LNKPTRESI
-355 YTKLTEQDRYKS
+355 YTKLKQQDRYKS

-376 RSGDVVGGWFVRG
+376 RSGDVIGGWFVRG

-402 AALPFALLISYMGF
+402 AALPFALFISYMGF

-421 VQDD
+421 VKDE

>member
-1 MCMNSSSISFLP
+1 MEKNLISFLP
-13 KIDRKEGVVLLKAF
+13 TIEKNEKIILLRAF

-62 VMAAMLIINP
+62 VMLAMLIINP
-72 IYSWLVSRVD
+72 IYSWLVSRI
-82 KNKIVLYIYSF
+82 NQNRLILYIYSF

-99 LFLTSWSYAGD
+99 LFLILWTFAGED
-110 EGRIWT
+110 GRIWT

-122 WANVFSFFVVSIFW
+122 WANVYSFFVVSIFW
-136 VTMINFFNHT
+136 VTMINFFSHT
-146 DSKRFFGIISAGG
+146 DSKKFFGIISAGG

-164 FGSSVAR
+164 FGSTVAR

-197 SLSFAIF
+197 SLLFAIF
-204 FSRSFNSS
+204 FSRTFKPKALDMDDSPK
-212 HANYDEPN
+212 EL
-220 KIGGSSMEAIKNTM
+220 GGSSFEAIQNIIK
-234 RDPAIRNLGIYVILF
+234 DPAIRNIGLYVILF
-249 TMLMTVSWM
+249 TMLMTTSWM
-258 VSLGIVEDWSQDPCE
+258 ISLGIVEEWSKDPCE

-297 SYILRRVGTLAILSL
+297 SYILRRVGSLAVLSI
-312 YGLLFAAAFMAYS
+312 YGVLFAIAFMAYA
-325 FYPTITTVMIVV
+325 FYPTITTVMMVV

-346 FNKPTRESI
+346 LNKPTRESI
-355 YTKLTEQDRYKS
+355 YTKLKQQDRYKS

-376 RSGDVVGGWFVRG
+376 RSGDVIGGWFVRG

-402 AALPFALLISYMGF
+402 AALPFALFISYMGF

-421 VQDD
+421 VNDE

>member
-1 MCMNSSSISFLP
+1 MERNLISFLP
-13 KIDRKEGVVLLKAF
+13 RIEKNEKIILLRAF

-62 VMAAMLIINP
+62 VMLAMLIINP
-72 IYSWLVSRVD
+72 IYSWLVSRI
-82 KNKIVLYIYSF
+82 NQNRLILYIYSF
-93 FILNLI
+93 FIIDLI
-99 LFLTSWSYAGD
+99 LFLILWTFAGD

-122 WANVFSFFVVSIFW
+122 WANVYSFFVVSIFW
-136 VTMINFFNHT
+136 VTMINFFSHT
-146 DSKRFFGIISAGG
+146 DSKKFFGIISAGG

-164 FGSSVAR
+164 FGSTVAR

-183 SDLGPMSLIVFSIF
+183 SDLGPMSLIIFSIF
-197 SLSFAIF
+197 SLLFAIY
-204 FSRSFNSS
+204 FSRTFKPRIVDHENSS
-212 HANYDEPN
+212 QEL
-220 KIGGSSMEAIKNTM
+220 GGSSFEAIQNIIK
-234 RDPAIRNLGIYVILF
+234 DPAIRNIGLYVILF
-249 TMLMTVSWM
+249 TMLMTTSWM
-258 VSLGIVEDWSQDPCE
+258 ISLGIVQEWSQDPCE

-297 SYILRRVGTLAILSL
+297 SYILRRVGSLTVLSI
-312 YGLLFAAAFMAYS
+312 YGVLFAIAFMAYA
-325 FYPTITTVMIVV
+325 FYPTITTVMMVV

-346 FNKPTRESI
+346 LNKPTRESI
-355 YTKLTEQDRYKS
+355 YTKLKQQDRYKS

-376 RSGDVVGGWFVRG
+376 RSGDVIGGWFVRG

-402 AALPFALLISYMGF
+402 AALPFALFISYMGF

-421 VQDD
+421 VKDE

>member
-1 MCMNSSSISFLP
+1 MEKNLISFLP
-13 KIDRKEGVVLLKAF
+13 TIEKNEKIILLRAF

-62 VMAAMLIINP
+62 VMLAMLIINP
-72 IYSWLVSRVD
+72 IYSWLVSRI
-82 KNKIVLYIYSF
+82 NQNRLILYIYSF

-99 LFLTSWSYAGD
+99 LFLTMWTFTAE

-116 GRAFYI
+116 VRAFYI
-122 WANVFSFFVVSIFW
+122 WANVYSFFVVSIFW
-136 VTMINFFNHT
+136 VTMINFFSHT
-146 DSKRFFGIISAGG
+146 DSKKFFGIISAGG

-164 FGSSVAR
+164 FGSTVAR

-197 SLSFAIF
+197 SLLFAIF
-204 FSRSFNSS
+204 FSRTFKPRALDVNNSPK
-212 HANYDEPN
+212 EL
-220 KIGGSSMEAIKNTM
+220 GGSSFEAIQNITK
-234 RDPAIRNLGIYVILF
+234 DPAIRNIGLYVILF
-249 TMLMTVSWM
+249 TMLMTTSWM
-258 VSLGIVEDWSQDPCE
+258 ISLGIVEEWSKDPCE

-297 SYILRRVGTLAILSL
+297 SYILRRVGSLVVLSI
-312 YGLLFAAAFMAYS
+312 YGVLFAVAFMAYA
-325 FYPTITTVMIVV
+325 FYPTITTVMMVV

-346 FNKPTRESI
+346 LNKPTRESI
-355 YTKLTEQDRYKS
+355 YTKLKQQDRYKS

-376 RSGDVVGGWFVRG
+376 RSGDVIGGWFVRG

-402 AALPFALLISYMGF
+402 AALPFALFISYMGF

-421 VQDD
+421 VNDE

>member
-1 MCMNSSSISFLP
+1 MEKNLISFLP
-13 KIDRKEGVVLLKAF
+13 TIEKNEKIILLRAF

-62 VMAAMLIINP
+62 VMLAMLIINP
-72 IYSWLVSRVD
+72 IYSWLVSRI
-82 KNKIVLYIYSF
+82 NQNRLILYIYSF

-99 LFLTSWSYAGD
+99 LFLILWTFAGED
-110 EGRIWT
+110 GRIWT

-122 WANVFSFFVVSIFW
+122 WANVYSFFVVSIFW
-136 VTMINFFNHT
+136 VTMINFFSHT
-146 DSKRFFGIISAGG
+146 DSKKFFGIISAGG

-164 FGSSVAR
+164 FGSTVAR

-197 SLSFAIF
+197 SLLFAIF
-204 FSRSFNSS
+204 FSRTFKPRALDMNNSPK
-212 HANYDEPN
+212 EL
-220 KIGGSSMEAIKNTM
+220 GGSSFEAIQNIIK
-234 RDPAIRNLGIYVILF
+234 DPAIRNIGLYVILF
-249 TMLMTVSWM
+249 TMLMTTSWM
-258 VSLGIVEDWSQDPCE
+258 ISLGIVEEWSKDPCE

-297 SYILRRVGTLAILSL
+297 SYILRRVGSLAVLSI
-312 YGLLFAAAFMAYS
+312 YGVLFAIAFMAYA
-325 FYPTITTVMIVV
+325 FYPTITTVMMVV

-346 FNKPTRESI
+346 LNKPTRESI
-355 YTKLTEQDRYKS
+355 YTKLKQQDRYKS

-376 RSGDVVGGWFVRG
+376 RSGDVIGGWFVRG
-389 LVGTGIAVLSVTW
+389 LVGIGIAVLSVTW
-402 AALPFALLISYMGF
+402 AALPFALFISYMGF

-421 VQDD
+421 VNDE

>member
-1 MCMNSSSISFLP
+1 MEKNLISFLP
-13 KIDRKEGVVLLKAF
+13 TIEKSEKIILLRAF

-62 VMAAMLIINP
+62 VMLAMLIINP
-72 IYSWLVSRVD
+72 IYSWLVSRI
-82 KNKIVLYIYSF
+82 NQNRLILYIYSF

-99 LFLTSWSYAGD
+99 LFLTMWTFAGED
-110 EGRIWT
+110 GRIWT

-122 WANVFSFFVVSIFW
+122 WANVYSFFVVSIFW
-136 VTMINFFNHT
+136 VTMINFFSHT
-146 DSKRFFGIISAGG
+146 DSKKFFGIISAGG

-164 FGSSVAR
+164 FGSTVAR

-183 SDLGPMSLIVFSIF
+183 SDLGPMSLIIFSIF
-197 SLSFAIF
+197 SLLFAIF
-204 FSRSFNSS
+204 FSRTFKPRALDMDNSPK
-212 HANYDEPN
+212 EL
-220 KIGGSSMEAIKNTM
+220 GGSSFEAIQNIIK
-234 RDPAIRNLGIYVILF
+234 DPAIRNIGLYVILF
-249 TMLMTVSWM
+249 TMLMTTSWM
-258 VSLGIVEDWSQDPCE
+258 ISLGIVEEWSKDPCD

-297 SYILRRVGTLAILSL
+297 SYILRRVGSLAVLSI
-312 YGLLFAAAFMAYS
+312 YGVLFAIAFMAYA
-325 FYPTITTVMIVV
+325 FYPTITTVMMVV

-346 FNKPTRESI
+346 LNKPTRESI
-355 YTKLTEQDRYKS
+355 YTKLKQQDRYKS

-376 RSGDVVGGWFVRG
+376 RSGDVIGGWFVRG

-402 AALPFALLISYMGF
+402 AALPFALFISYMGF

-421 VQDD
+421 VNDE

>member
-1 MCMNSSSISFLP
+1 MERNLISFLP
-13 KIDRKEGVVLLKAF
+13 RIEKNEKIILLRAF

-62 VMAAMLIINP
+62 VMLAMLIINP
-72 IYSWLVSRVD
+72 IYSWLVSRI
-82 KNKIVLYIYSF
+82 NQNRLILYIYSF
-93 FILNLI
+93 FIINLI
-99 LFLTSWSYAGD
+99 LFLILWTFAGD

-122 WANVFSFFVVSIFW
+122 WANVYSFFVVSIFW
-136 VTMINFFNHT
+136 VTMINFFSHT
-146 DSKRFFGIISAGG
+146 DSKKFFGIISAGG

-164 FGSSVAR
+164 FGSTVAR

-183 SDLGPMSLIVFSIF
+183 SDLGPMSLIIFSIF
-197 SLSFAIF
+197 SLLFAIY
-204 FSRSFNSS
+204 FSRTFKPRIVDYENSS
-212 HANYDEPN
+212 QEL
-220 KIGGSSMEAIKNTM
+220 GGSSFEAIQNIIK
-234 RDPAIRNLGIYVILF
+234 DPAIRNIGLYVILF
-249 TMLMTVSWM
+249 TMLMTTSWM
-258 VSLGIVEDWSQDPCE
+258 ISLGIVQEWSQDPCE

-297 SYILRRVGTLAILSL
+297 SYILRRVGSLTVLSI
-312 YGLLFAAAFMAYS
+312 YGVLFAIAFMAYA
-325 FYPTITTVMIVV
+325 FYPTITTVMMVV

-346 FNKPTRESI
+346 LNKPTRESI
-355 YTKLTEQDRYKS
+355 YTKLKQQDRYKS

-376 RSGDVVGGWFVRG
+376 RSGDVIGGWFVRG

-402 AALPFALLISYMGF
+402 AALPFALFISYMGF

-421 VQDD
+421 VKDE

>member
-1 MCMNSSSISFLP
+1 MERNLISFLP
-13 KIDRKEGVVLLKAF
+13 RIEKNEKIILLRAF

-62 VMAAMLIINP
+62 VMLAMLIINP
-72 IYSWLVSRVD
+72 IYSWLVSRI
-82 KNKIVLYIYSF
+82 NQNRLILYIYSF
-93 FILNLI
+93 FIINLI
-99 LFLTSWSYAGD
+99 LFLILWTFAGD

-122 WANVFSFFVVSIFW
+122 WANVYSFFVVSIFW
-136 VTMINFFNHT
+136 VTMINFFSHT
-146 DSKRFFGIISAGG
+146 DSKKFFGIISAGG

-164 FGSSVAR
+164 FGSTVAR

-183 SDLGPMSLIVFSIF
+183 SDLGPMSLIIFSIF
-197 SLSFAIF
+197 SLFFAIY
-204 FSRSFNSS
+204 FSRTFKPRIVDHENSS
-212 HANYDEPN
+212 QEL
-220 KIGGSSMEAIKNTM
+220 GGSSFEAIQNIIK
-234 RDPAIRNLGIYVILF
+234 DPAIRNIGLYVILF
-249 TMLMTVSWM
+249 TMLMTTSWM
-258 VSLGIVEDWSQDPCE
+258 ISLGIVQEWSQDPCE

-297 SYILRRVGTLAILSL
+297 SYILRRVGSLTVLSI
-312 YGLLFAAAFMAYS
+312 YGVLFAIAFMAYA
-325 FYPTITTVMIVV
+325 FYPTITTVMMVV

-346 FNKPTRESI
+346 LNKPTRESI
-355 YTKLTEQDRYKS
+355 YTKLKQQDRYKS

-376 RSGDVVGGWFVRG
+376 RSGDVIGGWFVRG

-402 AALPFALLISYMGF
+402 AALPFALFISYMGF

-421 VQDD
+421 VKDE